1 MTGCQYI
8 YDCRGM
14 LRNYHIIDED
24 TLTDRQI
31 EFWIM
36 TQRSTWI
43 NRRDTAYIKVDHAFS
58 QSLVSDVISVDRSVI
73 PAAVPAGYKILRTKA
88 VLPRLINFKSWDGV
102 ISAGPIDLA
111 SERFNHVEYREAM
124 LSGNGRFNKY
134 QIYSFYLNDYLY
146 IISKSLKGYWY
157 LISQVAVIGIFEN
170 PRDLGNFIH
179 INGDPCWSLDM
190 EYPISLDLWNYIKD
204 QIRQNNLE
212 GLYNIPVDKSNDS
225 DFQTSDKA

>member
-1 MTGCQYI
+1 
-8 YDCRGM
+8 
-14 LRNYHIIDED
+14 
-24 TLTDRQI
+24 
-31 EFWIM
+31 
-36 TQRSTWI
+36 
-43 NRRDTAYIKVDHAFS
+43 
-58 QSLVSDVISVDRSVI
+58 
-73 PAAVPAGYKILRTKA
+73 
-88 VLPRLINFKSWDGV
+88 
-102 ISAGPIDLA
+102 
-111 SERFNHVEYREAM
+111 M
-124 LSGNGRFNKY
+124 LSGNGRFNKD

>member
-1 MTGCQYI
+1 MTGWQYI

-43 NRRDTAYIKVDHAFS
+43 NRRDTAYIKTDHAFS

-73 PAAVPAGYKILRTKA
+73 PAAVPVGYKILRTKA

-124 LSGNGRFNKY
+124 LSGNGRFNKD
-134 QIYSFYLNDYLY
+134 QIYSFYLND
-146 IISKSLKGYWY
+146 
-157 LISQVAVIGIFEN
+157 
-170 PRDLGNFIH
+170 
-179 INGDPCWSLDM
+179 
-190 EYPISLDLWNYIKD
+190 
-204 QIRQNNLE
+204 
-212 GLYNIPVDKSNDS
+212 
-225 DFQTSDKA
+225 